1 MSKEQ
6 QEAHELGNQLGMC
19 SAGMQW
25 VAPAVRAHERCNEE
39 WG

>member
-6 QEAHELGNQLGMC
+6 QEAHELGNQLGMR

-25 VAPAVRAHERCNEE
+25 GAPAVRAHERCNEE